1 MFETELQTLS
11 NRIREI
17 LTEHGIPAPER
28 LDWTPIPFSGT
39 WGVATNFFRIAAQ
52 EARAGKAPQGVKVP
66 QRAQQIAALVAEAL
80 GAPEGFQNIE
90 AVRGYLNLYF
100 DPAAYV
106 HRLLEAAFAQQ
117 TRFGALPS
125 RGQRVLVEYSQPN
138 THKAFH
144 VGHLRNVILGES
156 VCRILAAAGYEVV
169 RANYIG
175 DIGLHVIKWLWNYIN
190 YHNGEEPPAEG
201 KIRWMGDLYAE
212 AVKRLD
218 ANPDLEAEV
227 RALFARWDARDPEI
241 VALWERT
248 RQWSLEGFD
257 EVYDRLGVHFDRV
270 YFESEVEEPGKE
282 LVEEMI
288 AKGIATDERPDGPV
302 VVHLDE
308 LLGLKKETYRS
319 YVVLRSDGTSLYA
332 TKDLPL
338 AILKFQEYPDLAR
351 SIYVIDVRQSLYMQQ
366 IFKTLEVM
374 GYPWADRLYHLAY
387 EVVNL
392 PGNVTMSSREGT
404 VVLLEDLM
412 REAAARARAVVE
424 EKNPALDD
432 ETKARVADAVGM
444 GAIKYTMLARENT
457 KIVTFD
463 WDRALDF
470 NGVAAPYIQYA
481 HVRANSILRKAGNP
495 PAKALTPPHT
505 LHPAEV
511 ELVSQMA
518 QLPEAVRRAA
528 EEFKPLH
535 IANQAYAIA
544 KAFNDF
550 YNQCPVL
557 NADEEAVR
565 AFRLQLVQAA
575 KFALASALGLLAI
588 EAPERM

>member
-11 NRIREI
+11 NRIHDI
-17 LTEHGIPAPER
+17 LTEHDIPAPDR

-39 WGVATNFFRIAAQ
+39 WGVATNFFRVAAQ
-52 EARAGKAPQGVKVP
+52 EARAGKAPKGVKVP
-66 QRAQQIAALVAEAL
+66 QRAQQIAEMVAEAL
-80 GAPEGFQNIE
+80 GLPQGFQKIE

-100 DPAAYV
+100 DPAAYSQRV
-106 HRLLEAAFAQQ
+106 LAEAFAQGEK
-117 TRFGALPS
+117 FGALPR
-125 RGQRVLVEYSQPN
+125 RGQRVMVEYSQPN

-156 VCRILAAAGYEVV
+156 VCRILEAAGYEVV

-175 DIGLHVIKWLWNYIN
+175 DIGLHVIKWLWNYVN
-190 YHNGEEPPAEG
+190 YHNGEQPPEEE

-212 AVKRLD
+212 AVKRLE

-257 EVYDRLGVHFDRV
+257 EVYRRLGVHFDRV

-288 AKGIATDERPDGPV
+288 AKGIATDERPEGPV

-308 LLGLKKETYRS
+308 LLGLEKETYRS

-366 IFKTLEVM
+366 IFKTLELM

-424 EKNPALDD
+424 EKNPALD
-432 ETKARVADAVGM
+432 EATKDAVAEAVGM

-457 KIVTFD
+457 KVVTFD
-463 WDRALDF
+463 WERALDF

-481 HVRANSILRKAGNP
+481 HVRANSILRKAERGDIA
-495 PAKALTPPHT
+495 PAAPGHD

-511 ELVSQMA
+511 ELISQLA
-518 QLPEAVRRAA
+518 RLPEAVRRAA

-535 IANQAYAIA
+535 IANQAYEIA
-544 KAFNDF
+544 SAFNDF

-557 NADEEAVR
+557 GAEEEVA
-565 AFRLQLVQAA
+565 AFRLALVVAV
-575 KFALASALGLLAI
+575 KNALASALHLLGI
-588 EAPERM
+588 TAPERM

>member
-1 MFETELQTLS
+1 MFEHELHQITTQILATLAQ
-11 NRIREI
+11 E
-17 LTEHGIPAPER
+17 GIPAPES
-28 LDWTPIPFSGT
+28 LDWTPTPFSGT
-39 WGVATNFFRIAAQ
+39 WGVATNFFRVAAQ
-52 EARAGKAPQGVKVP
+52 EARAGKAPAGVKVP
-66 QRAQQIAALVAEAL
+66 QRAQQIAEMVAAAL
-80 GAPEGFQNIE
+80 GTPPGFQRVE

-100 DPAAYV
+100 DPAAYAQHV
-106 HRLLEAAFAQQ
+106 LAVAFQQ
-117 TRFGALPS
+117 RDRFGSLPS

-156 VCRILAAAGYEVV
+156 VCRILEAAGYHVV

-212 AVKRLD
+212 AVKRLE
-218 ANPDLEAEV
+218 ANPDLETEV

-241 VALWERT
+241 VALWEKT

-257 EVYDRLGVHFDRV
+257 EVYERLGVHFDRV
-270 YFESEVEEPGKE
+270 YFESEVEDPGKE

-308 LLGLKKETYRS
+308 LLGLEKETYRS

-432 ETKARVADAVGM
+432 ATKDAVADAVGM

-481 HVRANSILRKAGNP
+481 HVRANSILRKAGH
-495 PAKALTPPHT
+495 PAPEALAPTHT

-511 ELVSQMA
+511 ELISQLA

-557 NADEEAVR
+557 NAEEADVR
-565 AFRLQLVQAA
+565 AFRLQLVHAA
-575 KFALASALGLLAI
+575 RFALAAALGLLAI

>member
-1 MFETELQTLS
+1 MFTSELHQITTQILATLAQ
-11 NRIREI
+11 E
-17 LTEHGIPAPER
+17 GIPAPEN

-52 EARAGKAPQGVKVP
+52 EARAGKAPAGVKVP
-66 QRAQQIAALVAEAL
+66 QRAQQIAEMVAAAL
-80 GAPEGFQNIE
+80 GTPPGFQRVE

-100 DPAAYV
+100 DPAIYSRRVLDTALTE
-106 HRLLEAAFAQQ
+106 RE
-117 TRFGALPS
+117 RFGYLPS
-125 RGQRVLVEYSQPN
+125 RGQRVMVEYSQPN

-156 VCRILAAAGYEVV
+156 VCRILEAAGYDVV

-190 YHNGEEPPAEG
+190 YHRGEEPPAEG

-212 AVKRLD
+212 AVKRLE

-241 VALWERT
+241 VALWEKT

-257 EVYDRLGVHFDRV
+257 EVYDRLGVRFDRV
-270 YFESEVEEPGKE
+270 YFESEVEEPGKK

-308 LLGLKKETYRS
+308 LLGLEKETYRS

-432 ETKARVADAVGM
+432 ATKDAVAEAVGM

-481 HVRANSILRKAGNP
+481 HVRANSILRKAEGHI
-495 PAKALTPPHT
+495 PAPLTPTHT

-511 ELVSQMA
+511 ELISQLA

-557 NADEEAVR
+557 NAEEAAVR
-565 AFRLQLVQAA
+565 AFRLRLVAA
-575 KFALASALGLLAI
+575 SKHALANTLRLLAI
-588 EAPERM
+588 DAPERM